1 MEIISNL
8 DLILYLN
15 LLLMANQ
22 FMVGGYKEDMCSN
35 RGQFSFD
42 IIEKQN

>member
-22 FMVGGYKEDMCSN
+22 FMVGGYKEDMCCGFPQLLLILQS
-35 RGQFSFD
+35 
-42 IIEKQN
+42 